1 MKPRLVSVVIPTYNA
16 VDTIGEQLQALASQ
30 DYAGPYEAVVSDN
43 SSTDGLRDFINT
55 HPLAETITLR
65 WVSASQTQGPS
76 HARNVGAEHADGD
89 FIAFCDA
96 DDRVHT
102 SWLTQLVMAAEDADL
117 VSGGI
122 ETASINAPEVSA
134 WRELKPKPDPY
145 SFDSYLPHMMGCNFG
160 AWKSSY
166 QSVGGCDETMRVGE
180 DVDVSWRMQQAG
192 MKFAYEPKAL
202 VAYRLRS
209 GLSTM
214 WRQTVSF
221 GIANVDLY
229 SKHRQFGFKRSS
241 FRALAIELAGLLLL
255 NPLVPQRITHLPR
268 GKWVAHAGLL
278 AGRIKGSIVLRTFYL

>member
-1 MKPRLVSVVIPTYNA
+1 MPPRLVCVVIPTFDA
-16 VDTIGEQLQALASQ
+16 VDTIGEQLQALATQ
-30 DYAGPYEAVVSDN
+30 DYVAPFEVVVSDN
-43 SSTDGLRDFINT
+43 NSTDGLRDFIDT
-55 HPLAETITLR
+55 HPLAGALTLR

-76 HARNVGAEHADGD
+76 HARNVGVEHAHGD

-96 DDRVHT
+96 DDRVHA
-102 SWLTQLVMAAEDADL
+102 SWLTQLLMAAEGADL

-134 WRELKPKPDPY
+134 WRELKPQADPY
-145 SFDSYLPHMMGCNFG
+145 SFDSYLPHVMGCNFG
-160 AWKSSY
+160 VWKSSY
-166 QSVGGCDETMRVGE
+166 QSVGGCDETMCVGE

-192 MKFAYEPKAL
+192 MTFVYEPKAL

-221 GIANVDLY
+221 GVANVDLY
-229 SKHRQFGFKRSS
+229 SRHRRFGFKRSS
-241 FRALAIELAGLLLL
+241 FRAVAIELAGLLLL
-255 NPLVPQRITHLPR
+255 NPLVPQRLTNLPR

-278 AGRIKGSIVLRTFYL
+278 VGRIKGSIALRTFYL